1 MYSRNRFVSFL
12 QVSTLS
18 VQWWHNHYLNFFCF
32 IALSFIC
39 YVSLGLRVYTYQ
51 PSFFSLNHFYHMKS
65 NSVLNFIQTCHA
77 IPQPFQFKIFP
88 MFDLLY
94 IHALT
99 PLSRQSTIHWV
110 IGFFRFF
117 FNRTALNASNIIFAF
132 LWLQS
137 FFSLVWGIFESWNA
151 LHKIAALAK
160 SQNKLEVHEMSSR

>member
-1 MYSRNRFVSFL
+1 MCSDGIIAILIPSV
-12 QVSTLS
+12 LS
-18 VQWWHNHYLNFFCF
+18 LY
-32 IALSFIC
+32 LSFVKSHLA
-39 YVSLGLRVYTYQ
+39 YVYTLTS
-51 PSFFSLNHFYHMKS
+51 PLFFSLNHFYHMKS

-110 IGFFRFF
+110 IGFFVVVF
-117 FNRTALNASNIIFAF
+117 FNRTALDASNIIFAF